1 MSERSELLYKIM
13 YIDEKILLE
22 KKEMLSEFI
31 QSDIYSVGTLIL
43 YLRLLLVLRVVGEV
57 VGSAVRVSTA
67 DAASHNPT

>member
-1 MSERSELLYKIM
+1 M

-31 QSDIYSVGTLIL
+31 QSDIYSAETLIL
-43 YLRLLLVLRVVGEV
+43 YLLLLLVLRVVGEV
-57 VGSAVRVSTA
+57 VGSAVGVSTA